1 MSDAVRL
8 CVCGHDEDSHG
19 RDGRCAVDVSKVG
32 TSLFLRCC
40 CLGFVDGYATDRE
53 MASDTAYNPVT
64 KPAHYSWIPGIEC
77 KDVVQHFNYYTGC
90 AIKYLWRYQ
99 HKGNPIEDLKKS
111 REYIDNEIARLE
123 KERKK

>member
-1 MSDAVRL
+1 VSDAARL
-8 CVCGHDEDSHG
+8 CEKCNHQWHVAGCWSCLECCCMQTSAARDDGHD
-19 RDGRCAVDVSKVG
+19 
-32 TSLFLRCC
+32 
-40 CLGFVDGYATDRE
+40 
-53 MASDTAYNPVT
+53 PVA

-77 KDVVQHFNYYTGC
+77 KDVVQHFNYYVGC

-123 KERKK
+123 KEQKK